1 VNRRDVVPKKG
12 ALSALR
18 EVVVPTPLVPMI
30 IPIRH
35 VILAVVATKIARARL
50 KILTLVL
57 VKKYVRKAAIV
68 AMLVPVHA
76 TREVR

>member
-1 VNRRDVVPKKG
+1 MPKKG